1 MKTER
6 IQIRV
11 TPEQKDQLRRLA
23 EADNRT
29 VSNYIMALINEKLT
43 EKRFVN

>member
-6 IQIRV
+6 VQIRV

-29 VSNYIMALINEKLT
+29 VSNYIMSVINEKLT
-43 EKRFVN
+43 ENKK

>member
-23 EADNRT
+23 EEDNRT
-29 VSNYIMALINEKLT
+29 VSNYILAVINDKLT
-43 EKRFVN
+43 ENKK

>member
-6 IQIRV
+6 VQIRV

-29 VSNYIMALINEKLT
+29 VSNYIMAVINDKLT
-43 EKRFVN
+43 ENKK

>member
-11 TPEQKDQLRRLA
+11 TPEQKDQLRKLA

-29 VSNYIMALINEKLT
+29 VSNYILAVINEKMT
-43 EKRFVN
+43 EDKK